1 MLTFVKRNLA
11 VVIVTAAVLG
21 AGAVAWA
28 QEAPPDPSTGD
39 PAPPAAEAPGQA
51 GERGAAGD
59 EVRPP
64 KRHHRGHHKP
74 GMEVAGRAIHG
85 DVIIPNGEGGFEEV
99 TFDKGIV
106 RQEGDGYVLER
117 PDGVKVQVKLT
128 DSTKF
133 RGIENA
139 SQIRVGEPAMVVSE
153 KNGDARSFNQRPAG
167 LSGQERQ
174 DGAPEG
180 APMKVRRDG
189 RNKPADGSVAPTE
202 EQVPAA

>member
-11 VVIVTAAVLG
+11 VVIVTSVVLG

-39 PAPPAAEAPGQA
+39 PAPPAAAAPGEA
-51 GERGAAGD
+51 SD

-64 KRHHRGHHKP
+64 KHHRGRHQHKA
-74 GMEVAGRAIHG
+74 GMGLAGPAIHG

-139 SQIRVGEPAMVVSE
+139 SQIRVGERAMVVSE
-153 KNGDARSFNQRPAG
+153 KNGDARSFNQRPPG

-174 DGAPEG
+174 QGAPERG
-180 APMKVRRDG
+180 EMKARRDG